1 MPLKRSEVIEAFYD
15 AHLKLFK
22 CNFPD
27 YQVTSKRKSN
37 LNRHIKSCETQK
49 KKKRKKKRKVGKN
62 TCPYYKTTF
71 SQKYN
76 QGRHVRNDQ
85 DYVDHDK
92 EVIEALEEAMERTS
106 QESAIF
112 QMLSCQLRR
121 Y

>member
-49 KKKRKKKRKVGKN
+49 KKKMESGQRHMPLLQNYVFGEIQARQTCKK
-62 TCPYYKTTF
+62 
-71 SQKYN
+71 
-76 QGRHVRNDQ
+76 
-85 DYVDHDK
+85 
-92 EVIEALEEAMERTS
+92 
-106 QESAIF
+106 
-112 QMLSCQLRR
+112 
-121 Y
+121 

>member
-15 AHLKLFK
+15 VHLKLFK
-22 CNFPD
+22 CTFPD

-37 LNRHIKSCETQK
+37 LKRHIKSCETQK
-49 KKKRKKKRKVGKN
+49 KKKNWKVDKN
-62 TCPYYKTTF
+62 TRPYYKTTF

-92 EVIEALEEAMERTS
+92 EVTEALEEAMERTS

>member
-49 KKKRKKKRKVGKN
+49 KKKKKWKVDKD

-71 SQKYN
+71 SEKYK
-76 QGRHVRNDQ
+76 QDRHVRNDE

-112 QMLSCQLRR
+112 QMLSCQLKR